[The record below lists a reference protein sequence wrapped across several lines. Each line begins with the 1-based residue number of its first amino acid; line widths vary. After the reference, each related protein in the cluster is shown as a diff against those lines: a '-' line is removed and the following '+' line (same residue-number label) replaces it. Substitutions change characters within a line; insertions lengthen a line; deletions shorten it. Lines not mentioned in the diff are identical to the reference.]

1 MPDVF
6 GTQNSPPD
14 PIKYTL
20 PDGAGRV
27 RTRALTDSQAEG
39 RGFESPFPLQTNKIK
54 APSDVVSTIRAQKA
68 EGRGFESRF
77 LLHTQSLTE
86 QGVPHGLLIPLSARP

>member
-1 MPDVF
+1 MSREPRDCR
-6 GTQNSPPD
+6 QAYK
-14 PIKYTL
+14 IH
-20 PDGAGRV
+20 AGGHD
-27 RTRALTDSQAEG
+27 RTETDWGRTDSQAEG

-77 LLHTQSLTE
+77 LLHTQSLAE
-86 QGVPHGLLIPLSARP
+86 QGVPHGLLLPLSARP